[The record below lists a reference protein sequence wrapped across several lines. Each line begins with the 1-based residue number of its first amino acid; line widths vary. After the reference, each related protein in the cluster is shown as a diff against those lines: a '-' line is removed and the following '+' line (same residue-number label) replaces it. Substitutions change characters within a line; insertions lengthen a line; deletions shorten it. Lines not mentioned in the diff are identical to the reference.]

1 MKIKIKNSQKQVRL
15 NIQVSETNKES
26 NFIELQGNPFWKE
39 EKMASKEYKS
49 ESIKTINEV
58 EEIIRKSKRVA
69 RREREK

>member
-1 MKIKIKNSQKQVRL
+1 
-15 NIQVSETNKES
+15 
-26 NFIELQGNPFWKE
+26 
-39 EKMASKEYKS
+39 MASKEYKS